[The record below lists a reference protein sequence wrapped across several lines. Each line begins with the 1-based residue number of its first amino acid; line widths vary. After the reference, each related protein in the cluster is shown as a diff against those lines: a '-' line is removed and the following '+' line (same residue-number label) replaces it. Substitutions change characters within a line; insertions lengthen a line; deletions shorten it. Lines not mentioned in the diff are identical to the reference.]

1 LQNSQCTLNVGASS
15 ASMSGNTLTLNLA
28 LSFTAAFAG
37 AKNVY
42 MEVENAT
49 HDSGWSPH
57 GAWTVP

>member
-1 LQNSQCTLNVGASS
+1 
-15 ASMSGNTLTLNLA
+15 MSGNTLTLNLA